1 LNKKKGHVRKAL
13 RKPVAKAKKHIRREK
28 PAVHTA
34 KPARKMDSISPASP
48 KPVSLTTQTEHRVE
62 RPSFKIIIDRIDG
75 GTVLGDLMVVF
86 PRTREVLKKYGL
98 NLEVEEAG
106 DIYMSLEAFAA
117 LKGLKTESVIEELE
131 VASKETPSSPA
142 VPPIAVSTVA

>member
-1 LNKKKGHVRKAL
+1 MNKKKGHVRKASKK
-13 RKPVAKAKKHIRREK
+13 RVAKAKKLTRMEK
-28 PAVHTA
+28 PAVHAA
-34 KPARKMDSISPASP
+34 KPVRATDSIPRAPA
-48 KPVSLTTQTEHRVE
+48 KPVTLTTQAEQVVE
-62 RPSFKIIIDRIDG
+62 RPSFKIVIDRIHG

-86 PRTREVLKKYGL
+86 PRTREVLKRYGL